1 MNKRVIKVLLT
12 FILIN
17 FSLNV
22 SAKIQNKIILKV
34 ENEIITNYEIKNK
47 ILRSLILSDQEI
59 TQDNINK
66 FKNQALD
73 TLVQLKIKKIE
84 LQRYNISKNEA
95 QINAYLNSISSNNIL
110 GLKEKFELNDL
121 SYDLFLEEIEIES
134 KWQKL
139 IFQIYSK
146 KINIDE
152 NIISEDLKKLIKNK
166 ISIKEVNL
174 SEIEFFLNQDK
185 SDKEKVLN
193 LLKEIEKIGFES
205 AAMKYSISSTAAN
218 KGNLGWVNSNTLSK
232 EIYNVLNKMKPG
244 QITKPINRQNSILI
258 LKLNDVRVSKT
269 EDINIPELKERLL
282 SQKKNE
288 LFNLYSK
295 SHLSKLK
302 NNSLIEYK

>member
-1 MNKRVIKVLLT
+1 MNKNVIKVILT
-12 FILIN
+12 IILIN

-47 ILRSLILSDQEI
+47 ILRSLVLSDQEI

-84 LQRYNISKNEA
+84 LQKYNISKNEA

-152 NIISEDLKKLIKNK
+152 NIITEDLKKLIKNK

-269 EDINIPELKERLL
+269 ENINIPELKERLL

>member
-1 MNKRVIKVLLT
+1 MNKNVIKVLLT

-84 LQRYNISKNEA
+84 LQKYNISKNEA

-121 SYDLFLEEIEIES
+121 SYELFLEEIEIES

-146 KINIDE
+146 K
-152 NIISEDLKKLIKNK
+152 
-166 ISIKEVNL
+166 
-174 SEIEFFLNQDK
+174 
-185 SDKEKVLN
+185 
-193 LLKEIEKIGFES
+193 
-205 AAMKYSISSTAAN
+205 
-218 KGNLGWVNSNTLSK
+218 
-232 EIYNVLNKMKPG
+232 
-244 QITKPINRQNSILI
+244 LI
-258 LKLNDVRVSKT
+258 LTK
-269 EDINIPELKERLL
+269 I
-282 SQKKNE
+282 
-288 LFNLYSK
+288 
-295 SHLSKLK
+295 
-302 NNSLIEYK
+302 

>member
-1 MNKRVIKVLLT
+1 MNKNVIKVILT
-12 FILIN
+12 FVLIN

-47 ILRSLILSDQEI
+47 ILRSLVLSDQEI

-84 LQRYNISKNEA
+84 LQKYNISKNEA
-95 QINAYLNSISSNNIL
+95 QITAYLNSISSNNIL

-121 SYDLFLEEIEIES
+121 SYELFLEEIEIES

-152 NIISEDLKKLIKNK
+152 NIINEDLKKLIRNK

-174 SEIEFFLNQDK
+174 SEIEFFLNKDK
-185 SDKEKVLN
+185 SDKEKVSN
-193 LLKEIEKIGFES
+193 LLNEIEKIGFES

-218 KGNLGWVNSNTLSK
+218 KGKLGWVNSNSLSK
-232 EIYNVLNKMKPG
+232 EIYNILNKMKPG

-269 EDINIPELKERLL
+269 ENINIPELKERLL

>member
-1 MNKRVIKVLLT
+1 MNKNLIKVILT

-47 ILRSLILSDQEI
+47 ILRSLVLSDQEI

-84 LQRYNISKNEA
+84 LQKYNISKNEA
-95 QINAYLNSISSNNIL
+95 QITAYLNSISSNNIL

-121 SYDLFLEEIEIES
+121 SYELFLEEIEIES

-146 KINIDE
+146 KINIEE
-152 NIISEDLKKLIKNK
+152 NIINEDLKKLIRNK

-218 KGNLGWVNSNTLSK
+218 KGKLGWVNSNSLSK
-232 EIYNVLNKMKPG
+232 EIYNILNKMKPG

-269 EDINIPELKERLL
+269 ENINIPELKERLL

>member
-17 FSLNV
+17 FSLSV

-84 LQRYNISKNEA
+84 LQKYNISKNEA

>member
-1 MNKRVIKVLLT
+1 MNKNVIKVILT
-12 FILIN
+12 IILIN

-47 ILRSLILSDQEI
+47 ILRSLVLSDQEI

-84 LQRYNISKNEA
+84 LQKYNISKNEA
-95 QINAYLNSISSNNIL
+95 QITAYLNSISSNNIL

-121 SYDLFLEEIEIES
+121 SYELFLEEIEIES

-152 NIISEDLKKLIKNK
+152 NIINEDLKKLIRNK

-174 SEIEFFLNQDK
+174 SEIEFFLNKDK
-185 SDKEKVLN
+185 SDKEKVSN
-193 LLKEIEKIGFES
+193 LLNEIEKIGFES

-218 KGNLGWVNSNTLSK
+218 KGKLGWVNSNSLSK
-232 EIYNVLNKMKPG
+232 EIYNILNKMKPG

-269 EDINIPELKERLL
+269 ENINIPELKERLL

>member
-1 MNKRVIKVLLT
+1 MNKNLIKVILT

-47 ILRSLILSDQEI
+47 ILRSLVLSDQEI

-84 LQRYNISKNEA
+84 LQKYNISKNEA
-95 QINAYLNSISSNNIL
+95 QITAYLNSISSNNIL

-121 SYDLFLEEIEIES
+121 SYELFLEEIEIES

-152 NIISEDLKKLIKNK
+152 NIINEDLKKLIRNK

-174 SEIEFFLNQDK
+174 SEIEFFLNKDK
-185 SDKEKVLN
+185 SDKEKVSN
-193 LLKEIEKIGFES
+193 LLNEIEKIGFES

-218 KGNLGWVNSNTLSK
+218 KGKLGWVNSNSLSK
-232 EIYNVLNKMKPG
+232 EIYNILNKMKPG

-269 EDINIPELKERLL
+269 ENINIPELKERLL

>member
-84 LQRYNISKNEA
+84 LQKYNISKNEA

-152 NIISEDLKKLIKNK
+152 NIITEDLKKLIKNK

>member
-110 GLKEKFELNDL
+110 GLKEKFKLNDL

>member
-84 LQRYNISKNEA
+84 LQKYNISKNEA

>member
-84 LQRYNISKNEA
+84 LQKYNISKNEA
-95 QINAYLNSISSNNIL
+95 QITAYLNSISSNNIL

-121 SYDLFLEEIEIES
+121 SYELFLEEIEIES

-152 NIISEDLKKLIKNK
+152 NIINEDLKKLIRNK

-174 SEIEFFLNQDK
+174 SEIEFFLNKDK
-185 SDKEKVLN
+185 SDKEKVSN
-193 LLKEIEKIGFES
+193 LLNEIEKIGFES

-218 KGNLGWVNSNTLSK
+218 KGKLGWVNSNSLSK
-232 EIYNVLNKMKPG
+232 EIYNILNKMKPG

-269 EDINIPELKERLL
+269 ENINIPELKERLL

>member
-84 LQRYNISKNEA
+84 LQKYNISKNEA

-110 GLKEKFELNDL
+110 GLKEKFKLNDL